1 VPGAAVGAKTKKGK
15 RGKRELAACRTFRC
29 AAEQSPEMN
38 HRRRH
43 HTAPAA
49 AVLDFLSLVVG
60 MSSDAPGDLALT
72 IICGGKIYICVCL
85 PSAPRMLGQK
95 SKSFGAFLF
104 SVLEAQQR
112 YLRCSARTIS
122 RGFHP

>member
-1 VPGAAVGAKTKKGK
+1 VAVGAKTKKGK

-29 AAEQSPEMN
+29 AAAQSPEMN
-38 HRRRH
+38 HRRLSRRRRR

-72 IICGGKIYICVCL
+72 IICGGKIYVCVC
-85 PSAPRMLGQK
+85 
-95 SKSFGAFLF
+95 
-104 SVLEAQQR
+104 V
-112 YLRCSARTIS
+112 C
-122 RGFHP
+122 